1 MLRTPG
7 ESGALQAAI
16 QRVSDDQD
24 PGPEEKEPTDKE
36 RELWVL
42 PQRGII
48 SLWSSKATVI
58 FGLCGLGDIVQRVE
72 RGVVY
77 CITFANNSEI
87 LRFRLSEH
95 KQINNTESEYMVEP
109 CTNRVRQRH

>member
-109 CTNRVRQRH
+109 